1 MRLQTDGKSLR
12 DIREYIDGKYGK
24 YGPST
29 PTPFPP
35 A

>member
-1 MRLQTDGKSLR
+1 MKADGKSLA
-12 DIREYIDGKYGK
+12 DIRTYIDGKYGK

-29 PTPFPP
+29 RTPFPP